1 MSYRMCIY
9 HQYNIIINLR
19 QDMNIRFN
27 WLFKFACASM
37 LAGTTLGA
45 KYGHAGQLSEEGAP
59 LFVKAQIYNISNSTF
74 CYMQVLG

>member
-1 MSYRMCIY
+1 
-9 HQYNIIINLR
+9 
-19 QDMNIRFN
+19 MNIRFN

-37 LAGTTLGA
+37 LAGTTIGA

-74 CYMQVLG
+74 CYMQVLGW